1 MSAKTRS
8 WEIAEEK
15 RREREAQF
23 NAADRSQP
31 IEAITVDAQ
40 SRPTIERAIELFVS
54 DKVRRVYT
62 LKCCKSM
69 NESWHG

>member
-40 SRPTIERAIELFVS
+40 SIERAIELFVS